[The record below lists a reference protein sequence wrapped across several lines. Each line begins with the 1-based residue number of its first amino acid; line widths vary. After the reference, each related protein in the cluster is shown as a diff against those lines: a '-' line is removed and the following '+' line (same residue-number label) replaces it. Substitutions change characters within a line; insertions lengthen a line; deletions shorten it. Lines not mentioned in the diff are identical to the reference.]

1 MRNWG
6 RARAAAAA
14 AVALVGVLGTG
25 AVATGATGTGADALT
40 PYGPARVD
48 VPYSRIYAF
57 NAQCAAVPCS
67 IRLTQ
72 RFYARGRRLTNLKE
86 LHPAPIVMPHQPSPG
101 QLFVTWYDR
110 ADFNQSLLNSDLAA
124 HGSLTL
130 KLTAKITDAAGGSA
144 SAVRTITLV
153 PTPLPV
159 LIAGSYRGRRPSSIY
174 ISGDGGDIVTGLSW
188 DWTASHATGEGT
200 SNIQNCIP
208 NCAAGTDTPV
218 PTSIVL
224 LDPTNGYF
232 TKLVEQRNGQTE
244 VFYYTPGQYPDN
256 WPQGA
261 S

>member
-1 MRNWG
+1 MHNSG
-6 RARAAAAA
+6 RVRAAA
-14 AVALVGVLGTG
+14 AVAVLAGVLGTG
-25 AVATGATGTGADALT
+25 AVATGATGTDADALT
-40 PYGPARVD
+40 PYGPARVE
-48 VPYSRIYAF
+48 VPYTRIYAF
-57 NAQCAAVPCS
+57 RVQCAAVPCT

-72 RFYARGRRLTNLKE
+72 HFYAHGRSLPALKE
-86 LHPAPIVMPHQPSPG
+86 LQPGPIVMSSQPSLG
-101 QLFVTWYDR
+101 QPFATWYAR
-110 ADFNQSLLNSDLAA
+110 SDFNQPLLNADLSRY
-124 HGSLTL
+124 GSLTL
-130 KLTAKITDAAGGSA
+130 KLTGRVTDAAGGSA
-144 SAVRTITLV
+144 SAARTITLV